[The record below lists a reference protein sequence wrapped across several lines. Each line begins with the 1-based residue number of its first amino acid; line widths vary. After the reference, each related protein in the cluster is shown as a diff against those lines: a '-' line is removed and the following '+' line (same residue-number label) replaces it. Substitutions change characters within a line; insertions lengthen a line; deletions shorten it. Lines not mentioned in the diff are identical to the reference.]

1 MISEGKVYPTIG
13 VSDLARA
20 EEFYGGTL
28 SLPPKDKNFGGIL
41 YECGGESGIFVYE
54 SPGAGTNQAT
64 CAAWDVANIEEEVEN
79 LSRRGIVFEHYDLP
93 GAELQG
99 DIHVAGPMKSAWF
112 KDPDGNILSVNQAA
126 NA

>member
-13 VSDLARA
+13 VRSLACA
-20 EEFYGGTL
+20 EEFYGDTL
-28 SLPPKDKNFGGIL
+28 GLPPKDKNLGGIL
-41 YECGGESGIFVYE
+41 YGCGGDSGIFVYE

-93 GAELQG
+93 GAELHG

-126 NA
+126 NT